1 MAKRLLKE
9 HQELTR
15 DGGGGELFLEPVE
28 GNLYRWRGWVA
39 GPSGTP
45 YAGGRFALEMSVPST
60 YPLYPPSVRFTTR
73 LFHPNVHPSSGEICL
88 DILKAAWSPVWTL
101 QATLRAILVLLA
113 HPEPESPLNCD
124 AGNLLRNGDPRGF
137 RSLARMYTSLYAVS
151 GGTSSNT
158 GPSSGAGPSQR

>member
-9 HQELTR
+9 HQELAR
-15 DGGGGELFLEPVE
+15 EGAGGELSLAPVD
-28 GNLYRWRGWVA
+28 GNLYRWQGWIA

-45 YAGGRFALEMSVPST
+45 YAGGRFKVELAIPSQ
-60 YPLYPPSVRFTTR
+60 YPLYPPSVKFLTQI
-73 LFHPNVHPSSGEICL
+73 FHPNVHHASGEICL

-113 HPEPESPLNCD
+113 HPEPDSPLNCD

-137 RSLARMYTSLYAVS
+137 RSLARMYTALYAIDKAS
-151 GGTSSNT
+151 
-158 GPSSGAGPSQR
+158 SSGSQQN